1 MHSLF
6 LRIFMLFW
14 IAMALIVGGSIAITF
29 TVAAREYE
37 APEFQRRPSVA
48 IQASEVLARGGILAL
63 KSWLDSNKNSAVD
76 RDLYIVGP
84 DGADILGRRLSET
97 AARRLEF
104 VNRVGAPPPPG
115 NFRPSRAAPQ
125 IVGADGSAYTVLS
138 VPRRPSIF
146 GALSLPGISLTIL
159 FISLTVSAITSW
171 WLAEHLSA
179 PIRRIQEGA
188 RALAS
193 ESLDSGVLPGY
204 RVSAGLEGR
213 KDELAVLA
221 RDFDAMADRLR
232 ANRGAVTQLL
242 RDISHELRSPLARMR
257 VALGLA
263 RQPPADLTRQLD
275 RLEREIERLDSLI
288 SQVLK
293 LARLHGTDA
302 VFARETFDLDEV
314 IEEVVRDANF
324 EGAVKNCKVRHDGAA
339 RAALDGN
346 RDLVRSAI
354 ENVLRNAVRY
364 SPEGA
369 PVDVSVTRT
378 ESDVLILIRDRGPG
392 VPAGDL
398 ERIFE
403 PFYRVAE
410 SRDRDSG
417 GEGIGP
423 ALPAQVMKAHR
434 RGGRAKHST
443 RRVGQGKQRP
453 RGRLRSASQL
463 AGGRPRCLESVH
475 DPVSR
480 SLQIHPGRRQ
490 FAGSRL
496 SRGRR
501 RADIFQEGGR
511 RPCHRRRRAAI
522 HRLRRFL
529 GSDDFGA
536 RPSAGHQ
543 GRARGCRRRAFLR
556 RARRVSRAQ

>member
-1 MHSLF
+1 MHNLF

-29 TVAAREYE
+29 TIAAREYE
-37 APEFQRRPSVA
+37 APESQRRPSMA
-48 IQASEVLARGGILAL
+48 IQASEVLAHGGIGAL
-63 KSWLDSNKNSAVD
+63 KSWLDTNKNSIPD
-76 RDLYIVGP
+76 RDIFIVGA
-84 DGADILGRRLSET
+84 DGTDILGRRLSES
-97 AARRLEF
+97 AARRWEFFNRDEF
-104 VNRVGAPPPPG
+104 VNRDAPGGPGGVLGPRPFGQPPPG

-125 IVGADGSAYTVLS
+125 IVAADGSVFTVLS

-159 FISLTVSAITSW
+159 CIALVVSALTSW
-171 WLAEHLSA
+171 WLARHLSA

-188 RALAS
+188 RALAA
-193 ESLDSGVLPGY
+193 ENLDAGARPGY

-213 KDELAVLA
+213 RDELAVLA

-232 ANRGAVTQLL
+232 ANRSAITQLL

-263 RQPPADLTRQLD
+263 RQPPADLSRQLD

-302 VFARETFDLDEV
+302 PFTREAFDLDEV

-324 EGAVKNCKVRHDGAA
+324 EGAVKNCRVRLQSAA
-339 RAALDGN
+339 SAAVNGN

-364 SPEGA
+364 SPQDA
-369 PVDVSVTRT
+369 SVDVAVAR
-378 ESDVLILIRDRGPG
+378 SDSGVAIVIRDRGPG
-392 VPAGDL
+392 VPDSEL

-410 SRDRDSG
+410 SRDRDTG
-417 GEGIGP
+417 GEGIGL
-423 ALPAQVMKAHR
+423 AITSQVMKAH
-434 RGGRAKHST
+434 GGSAKAANS
-443 RRVGQGKQRP
+443 QG
-453 RGRLRSASQL
+453 
-463 AGGRPRCLESVH
+463 GGFEV
-475 DPVSR
+475 
-480 SLQIHPGRRQ
+480 
-490 FAGSRL
+490 RL
-496 SRGRR
+496 SL
-501 RADIFQEGGR
+501 
-511 RPCHRRRRAAI
+511 P
-522 HRLRRFL
+522 
-529 GSDDFGA
+529 
-536 RPSAGHQ
+536 AGIL
-543 GRARGCRRRAFLR
+543 A
-556 RARRVSRAQ
+556 V

>member
-14 IAMALIVGGSIAITF
+14 VAMAIIVGGSIAITF
-29 TVAAREYE
+29 TIAAREYE
-37 APEFQRRPSVA
+37 APELQRRPSVA
-48 IQASEVLARGGILAL
+48 IQASEVLGHGGIGAL
-63 KSWLDSNKNSAVD
+63 KTWLDENKNSIPD
-76 RDLYIVGP
+76 RDLYIIGP
-84 DGADILGRRLSET
+84 DGSDILGRRLSES
-97 AARRLEF
+97 AARRWEF
-104 VNRVGAPPPPG
+104 FNRDESINRDMANGPGGSPQSRPVGPPPPG

-125 IVGADGSAYTVLS
+125 IVAADGSVYTVLS
-138 VPRRPSIF
+138 VQRRPSIF
-146 GALSLPGISLTIL
+146 GALSLPPISLTIL
-159 FISLTVSAITSW
+159 GIALVVSALTSW
-171 WLAEHLSA
+171 WLAQHLSA

-193 ESLDSGVLPGY
+193 ESLEVSVSAGL

-221 RDFDAMADRLR
+221 RDFDAMADQLR
-232 ANRGAVTQLL
+232 ANRSAITQLL

-263 RQPPADLTRQLD
+263 RQPPADLSRQLD

-302 VFARETFDLDEV
+302 PFAREAFDLDEV

-324 EGAVKNCKVRHDGAA
+324 EGAAKNCKITLQGAA
-339 RAALDGN
+339 NAAINGN

-364 SPEGA
+364 SPQDA
-369 PVDVSVTRT
+369 PVSVAVTR
-378 ESDVLILIRDRGPG
+378 DQGGWVILIRDRGPG

-417 GEGIGP
+417 GEGIGL
-423 ALPAQVMKAHR
+423 AITAQVMKAH
-434 RGGRAKHST
+434 GGSAKAANS
-443 RRVGQGKQRP
+443 QG
-453 RGRLRSASQL
+453 
-463 AGGRPRCLESVH
+463 GGFEV
-475 DPVSR
+475 
-480 SLQIHPGRRQ
+480 
-490 FAGSRL
+490 RL
-496 SRGRR
+496 SLP
-501 RADIFQEGGR
+501 A
-511 RPCHRRRRAAI
+511 
-522 HRLRRFL
+522 
-529 GSDDFGA
+529 GA
-536 RPSAGHQ
+536 LA
-543 GRARGCRRRAFLR
+543 
-556 RARRVSRAQ
+556 V